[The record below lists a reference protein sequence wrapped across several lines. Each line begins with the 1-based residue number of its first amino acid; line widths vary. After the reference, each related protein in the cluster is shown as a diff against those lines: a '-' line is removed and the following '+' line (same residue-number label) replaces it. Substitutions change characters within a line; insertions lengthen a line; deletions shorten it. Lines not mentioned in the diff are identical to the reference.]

1 MLRVSFGSLILLFIC
16 LAIPPS
22 LKAQTPG
29 TGLKAQRPGTSRYSG
44 GVIDVQVRYATGEPG
59 PRGIHVRLESAEGGA
74 AGDCQTRDGGKCQF
88 NLSSSGV
95 YLVRVS
101 ERGYKEVTARVELI
115 STTRGFASLELNPIS
130 GASSES
136 PATVAAGKSGNSVSA
151 VDLSVPDNA
160 RQEYL
165 KGENAV
171 KENKLDAGIGHF
183 RKAVRL
189 YEAFP
194 QAYQMLGTVYL
205 QQGNW
210 KDAQAALEKAI
221 QLDSKLGDAYLELGA
236 VFNQTKN
243 YPKAEAALTR
253 GLELNPDA
261 PGGHYELAKTYWA
274 LGRWQDAAPHAATAV
289 SEFPG
294 LAAPHVLLGNI
305 LLRKND
311 PQGAL
316 REYEEYLRL
325 DPNGPMAPGARD
337 MVTKIQKALEKK

>member
-1 MLRVSFGSLILLFIC
+1 MLRASFAILLLSFTC
-16 LAIPPS
+16 LVIPPS
-22 LKAQTPG
+22 LKAQ
-29 TGLKAQRPGTSRYSG
+29 RPGMGRSSG
-44 GVIDVQVRYATGEPG
+44 GVIDVQVRYATGAPG
-59 PRGIHVRLESAEGGA
+59 PRGIHVRLEAAEGGA

-95 YLVRVS
+95 YLVRMS
-101 ERGYKEVTARVELI
+101 ERGYKEVTVRVELI
-115 STTRGFASLELNPIS
+115 STSRGYASLELIPVAGKAIS
-130 GASSES
+130 ESAANVPAGTSASS
-136 PATVAAGKSGNSVSA
+136 VST

-160 RQEYL
+160 RQEYA
-165 KGENAV
+165 KGENAL
-171 KENKLDAGIGHF
+171 KENKLDASAGHF
-183 RKAVRL
+183 HKAVHL

-194 QAYQMLGTVYL
+194 QAYQMLGTIYL
-205 QQGNW
+205 QQKNW
-210 KDAQAALEKAI
+210 KDAQACLEKAI
-221 QLDSKLGDAYLELGA
+221 RLDPKLGDAYLELGA
-236 VFNQTKN
+236 VFNQTKD

-253 GLELNPDA
+253 GLELSPDA

-274 LGRWQDAAPHAATAV
+274 TGRWHEAAPHAATAV

-325 DPNGPMAPGARD
+325 DPDGPMAPGARE

>member
-1 MLRVSFGSLILLFIC
+1 MLRASLGFLLLLFTC

-22 LKAQTPG
+22 LKAQRPG
-29 TGLKAQRPGTSRYSG
+29 TGRVSG

-59 PRGIHVRLESAEGGA
+59 PGGIHIRLDAAEGGA
-74 AGDCQTRDGGKCQF
+74 AGDCQTRDGGRCQF

-95 YLVRVS
+95 YLVRMS
-101 ERGYKEVTARVELI
+101 ERGYKEVTVRVELI
-115 STTRGFASLELNPIS
+115 STSRGYASLELIPI
-130 GASSES
+130 AAKATSES
-136 PATVAAGKSGNSVSA
+136 VAKVPAGTSDNSVST

-160 RQEYL
+160 RQEYA
-165 KGENAV
+165 KGETAL
-171 KENKLDAGIGHF
+171 KENKLDSSVDHF
-183 RKAVRL
+183 RKAIHL
-189 YEAFP
+189 YREFP
-194 QAYQMLGTVYL
+194 QAYRMLGTIYL
-205 QQGNW
+205 QEKNW

-221 QLDSKLGDAYLELGA
+221 QLDSKLGGAYLELGA
-236 VFNQTKN
+236 VFNQTKD

-274 LGRWQDAAPHAATAV
+274 IGRWQDAAPHAATAV
-289 SEFPG
+289 AEFPNV
-294 LAAPHVLLGNI
+294 AAPHVLLGNI

-325 DPNGPMAPGARD
+325 DPNGPMAPGTRD
-337 MVTKIQKALEKK
+337 MIAKIQKALEKK

>member
-1 MLRVSFGSLILLFIC
+1 MLRASLGILLSLFMC
-16 LAIPPS
+16 LAIPP
-22 LKAQTPG
+22 A
-29 TGLKAQRPGTSRYSG
+29 LKAQRTGVGRSSG

-59 PRGIHVRLESAEGGA
+59 PRGIHVRLEAAEGGA

-95 YLVRVS
+95 YLVRIS

-115 STTRGFASLELNPIS
+115 STTRGYASLELNPIP
-130 GASSES
+130 GASSQS
-136 PATVAAGKSGNSVSA
+136 AANVPGTSGNSVSA

-160 RQEYL
+160 RQEYA
-165 KGENAV
+165 KGENAL
-171 KENKLDAGIGHF
+171 KENKLDASVSHF
-183 RKAVRL
+183 RKAVHL

-194 QAYQMLGTVYL
+194 QAYQMLGTAYL

-236 VFNQTKN
+236 VFNQTKD

-253 GLELNPDA
+253 GLEFKPDA

-274 LGRWQDAAPHAATAV
+274 IGRWQDAAPHAATAV

-337 MVTKIQKALEKK
+337 MVAKIQKALEKK

>member
-1 MLRVSFGSLILLFIC
+1 M
-16 LAIPPS
+16 
-22 LKAQTPG
+22 
-29 TGLKAQRPGTSRYSG
+29 
-44 GVIDVQVRYATGEPG
+44 
-59 PRGIHVRLESAEGGA
+59 
-74 AGDCQTRDGGKCQF
+74 
-88 NLSSSGV
+88 
-95 YLVRVS
+95 S
-101 ERGYKEVTARVELI
+101 ERGYKEVTVRVELI
-115 STTRGFASLELNPIS
+115 STSRGYASLELSPIP
-130 GASSES
+130 GQVSSES
-136 PATVAAGKSGNSVSA
+136 AANVPAGTSGNSVSA

-160 RQEYL
+160 RQEYA
-165 KGENAV
+165 KGENAL
-171 KENKLDAGIGHF
+171 KENKLDASVGHF
-183 RKAVRL
+183 RKAARL

-205 QQGNW
+205 QQKNW

-236 VFNQTKN
+236 VFNQTKD
-243 YPKAEAALTR
+243 YPKAEVALTR

-274 LGRWQDAAPHAATAV
+274 IGRWQDAAPHAATAV
-289 SEFPG
+289 TEFPG

-325 DPNGPMAPGARD
+325 DPNGPMAPGARE
-337 MVTKIQKALEKK
+337 MVAKIQKALEKK